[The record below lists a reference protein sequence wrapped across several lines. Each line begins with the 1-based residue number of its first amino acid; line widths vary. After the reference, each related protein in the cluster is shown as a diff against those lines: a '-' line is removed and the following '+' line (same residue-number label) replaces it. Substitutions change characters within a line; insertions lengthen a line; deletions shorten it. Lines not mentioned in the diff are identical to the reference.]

1 MNTLT
6 SEIKKALKQAGFD
19 TKKISV
25 MHKWAGYSEVYRVS
39 VKDKTINLDE
49 VRDVTKRFE
58 EYEVDERTGEILA
71 GGNTFV
77 SVQYDLRLG

>member
-25 MHKWAGYSEVYRVS
+25 THKWAGYSEVYRVS

-77 SVQYDLRLG
+77 SVQYDWRLE